1 MDDQKTLVTA
11 KIDTTVEKCKI
22 CKTCIICGEGFE
34 MKHDND
40 PRMICPTCIKKL
52 RKLINEVPDE

>member
-1 MDDQKTLVTA
+1 MDGIKTTTA
-11 KIDTTVEKCKI
+11 KIDTTVAKCKI

-40 PRMICPTCIKKL
+40 SRMICPTCIKKL

>member
-1 MDDQKTLVTA
+1 MDDRKTLVTA
-11 KIDTTVEKCKI
+11 KIDTTVEKCEI

-34 MKHDND
+34 IMYGND

>member
-1 MDDQKTLVTA
+1 MDGIKTTTA
-11 KIDTTVEKCKI
+11 KIDTTVAKYKI

-34 MKHDND
+34 INYGND